1 MPAEPNRASPR
12 QVLGSTPEVLA
23 EALREE
29 TNLAVWRRQ
38 LPGAVQAFVAQLAA
52 QPGPLAESI
61 ALHCGAEDA
70 APDLSH
76 LLAGHTAREG
86 YAEFI
91 ADVAWLVSAC
101 GCLLGARRIG
111 LRLRLLECAMCPR
124 FHVDQVPLRLVT
136 TYFGPGSQWCDGRP
150 EATGTSVHALS
161 CGDVALLK
169 GERWA
174 GNEGR
179 GLLHRS
185 PPVAAGERRLL
196 LTLDWL
202 A

>member
-38 LPGAVQAFVAQLAA
+38 LSGAVQAFVAQLAA

-70 APDLSH
+70 APNLSH

-91 ADVAWLVSAC
+91 ADVAWLVSAY

-124 FHVDQVPLRLVT
+124 FHVDQIPLRLVT
-136 TYFGPGSQWCDGRP
+136 TYFGQAVSGAMAGPRRRGRRY
-150 EATGTSVHALS
+150 T
-161 CGDVALLK
+161 
-169 GERWA
+169 R
-174 GNEGR
+174 
-179 GLLHRS
+179 
-185 PPVAAGERRLL
+185 
-196 LTLDWL
+196 
-202 A
+202 

>member
-76 LLAGHTAREG
+76 LLAGHAAREG

-91 ADVAWLVSAC
+91 ADVAWLVSATVACWVPGVSACVCACSNAPCARVFTSTRFRC
-101 GCLLGARRIG
+101 G
-111 LRLRLLECAMCPR
+111 
-124 FHVDQVPLRLVT
+124 
-136 TYFGPGSQWCDGRP
+136 S
-150 EATGTSVHALS
+150 
-161 CGDVALLK
+161 
-169 GERWA
+169 
-174 GNEGR
+174 
-179 GLLHRS
+179 S
-185 PPVAAGERRLL
+185 PPISAQAVSGAMAGPRRRGRRC
-196 LTLDWL
+196 TR
-202 A
+202 